1 MKNDNALISTAV
13 LTAIWDDSH
22 KDNIELVI
30 PFVID
35 IIYNKYEVSQSID
48 EEFILEQLKNR
59 YCFNNFPHAVLKTV
73 LNRIKK
79 KGILKIENKKY
90 RLEKE
95 IKEEAQKFE
104 EKLRKAK
111 NDTSKVIEAITSY
124 LKEEMNENITSADS
138 EVFLGNFIAT
148 YGYNAYENINS
159 IKAINRKTDVT
170 NYLIGE
176 FICRESKL
184 ESDNFKLILRII
196 EGYMIA
202 NAIYLQIDN
211 DNKASLKKLNCYLDT
226 PLLLR
231 ILGYK
236 TDEENESAK
245 ELYDLLTKYG
255 ATLNCFTH
263 TFDELHNILSYYK
276 NNINRNK
283 ELTLEYFDKEGYTE
297 GQVEMAISVLEN
309 KFKEMKINIV
319 EPPEYTED
327 KYKNVIDVASLENKL
342 TEHKKTIGN
351 YFNPNSISN
360 DVKSVCAINMLR
372 NGKKF
377 TKIENC
383 THIFVTPYQYL
394 KVATK
399 EVMLSG
405 AEMGIDLII
414 DDLDLTTILWLKD
427 FGKNDNLPKMRL
439 VENALAATNASD
451 EIMAKASGIY
461 ESIIKDGL
469 IKDSGNI
476 SDCITKNYLKTSGY
490 VDSIKNDSEL
500 VTKEN
505 LIEFFNKKDREIEIA
520 EKKIGDIKKELE
532 QTKEMSQKKEL
543 DVQKKFIDEIEQKAN
558 KKFKNLKIIV
568 LSIYYLVLIVII
580 ILGIIAVIK
589 TTDTKK
595 NMLLSTIAIL
605 IGVVGI
611 FDQLVPRAKF
621 VMKHVD
627 KFFTNKKRDY
637 ITSETKKIMDKYE

>member
-35 IIYNKYEVSQSID
+35 IIHNKYEVNQIID
-48 EEFILEQLKNR
+48 EEYILEQLKKT
-59 YCFNNFPHAVLKTV
+59 YCFNKFPHAVLKTV

-79 KGILKIENKKY
+79 KGILKVKNKKY
-90 RLEKE
+90 SLEKE
-95 IKEEAQKFE
+95 IKEEALKFE
-104 EKLRKAK
+104 EKLGKAK
-111 NDTSKVIEAITSY
+111 NDTSKVIEAITTY
-124 LKEEMNENITSADS
+124 LREEMNENITSSDS
-138 EVFLGNFIAT
+138 EIFLGNFIAT

-159 IKAINRKTDVT
+159 VKAINRKTDVT

-255 ATLNCFTH
+255 ATLNCFSH
-263 TFDELHNILSYYK
+263 TFDEIHNILAYYK
-276 NNINRNK
+276 NNINKNK

-309 KFKEMKINIV
+309 KFKDMKINIV

-351 YFNPNSISN
+351 HLNPNSISN

-372 NGKKF
+372 NGRKF

-394 KVATK
+394 KIATK
-399 EVMLSG
+399 EVMTS
-405 AEMGIDLII
+405 ESETGIGLII

-427 FGKNDNLPKMRL
+427 FQNNDNLPKMRL

-451 EIMAKASGIY
+451 EIMAKATVIY
-461 ESIIKDGL
+461 ESIVKDGL

-500 VTKEN
+500 VTKES
-505 LIEFFNKKDREIEIA
+505 LIDFFNKKDIEIEKA
-520 EKKIGDIKKELE
+520 EKKIEDIKKELE
-532 QTKEMSQKKEL
+532 QTKELNLKKEL
-543 DVQKKFIDEIEQKAN
+543 DVQNKFIEEIEKKAD
-558 KKFKNLKIIV
+558 KKYTYLKIIISV
-568 LSIYYLVLIVII
+568 IFYIVII
-580 ILGIIAVIK
+580 VIFIVGVFSVIN

-595 NMLLSTIAIL
+595 NILFSIIAVFIGTVGLFDLLI
-605 IGVVGI
+605 
-611 FDQLVPRAKF
+611 PRAKF
-621 VMKHVD
+621 VMKRID

-637 ITSETKKIMDKYE
+637 ITSETQKIMDKYE

>member
-35 IIYNKYEVSQSID
+35 IIHNKYEVNQIID
-48 EEFILEQLKNR
+48 EEYILEQLKKK
-59 YCFNNFPHAVLKTV
+59 YCFNKFPHAVLKTV

-79 KGILKIENKKY
+79 KGILKVKNKKY
-90 RLEKE
+90 SLEKE
-95 IKEEAQKFE
+95 IKEEALKFE
-104 EKLRKAK
+104 EKLGKAK
-111 NDTSKVIEAITSY
+111 NDTSKVIEAITTY
-124 LKEEMNENITSADS
+124 LREEMNENITSSDS
-138 EVFLGNFIAT
+138 EIFLGNFIAT

-159 IKAINRKTDVT
+159 VKAINRKTDVT

-255 ATLNCFTH
+255 ATLNCFSH
-263 TFDELHNILSYYK
+263 TFDEIHNILAYYK
-276 NNINRNK
+276 NNINKNK

-309 KFKEMKINIV
+309 KFKDMKINIV

-351 YFNPNSISN
+351 HLNPNSISN

-372 NGKKF
+372 NGRKF

-394 KVATK
+394 KIATK
-399 EVMLSG
+399 EVMTS
-405 AEMGIDLII
+405 ESETGIGLII

-427 FGKNDNLPKMRL
+427 FQNNDNLPKMRL

-451 EIMAKASGIY
+451 EIMAKATVIY
-461 ESIIKDGL
+461 ESIVKDGL

-505 LIEFFNKKDREIEIA
+505 LIDFFNKKDIEIEKA
-520 EKKIGDIKKELE
+520 EKKIEDIKKELE
-532 QTKEMSQKKEL
+532 QTKELNLKKEL
-543 DVQKKFIDEIEQKAN
+543 DVQNKFIEEIEKKAD
-558 KKFKNLKIIV
+558 KKYTYLKIIISV
-568 LSIYYLVLIVII
+568 IFYIVII
-580 ILGIIAVIK
+580 VIFIVGVFSVIN

-595 NMLLSTIAIL
+595 NILFSIIAVFTGTVGLFDLLI
-605 IGVVGI
+605 
-611 FDQLVPRAKF
+611 PRAKF
-621 VMKHVD
+621 VMKRID

-637 ITSETKKIMDKYE
+637 ITSETQKIMDKYE